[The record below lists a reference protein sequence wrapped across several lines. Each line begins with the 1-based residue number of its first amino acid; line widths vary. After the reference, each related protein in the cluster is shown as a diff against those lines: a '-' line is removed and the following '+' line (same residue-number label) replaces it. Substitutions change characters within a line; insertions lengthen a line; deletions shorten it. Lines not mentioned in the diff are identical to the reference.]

1 MEALGINIVS
11 IMIYILLF
19 AVVYFIINKFLLK
32 SIVSTLEQRQK
43 DIKEGLELKNSMEV
57 RMEEL
62 TKEKEKIM
70 AEARNEAKKVVNEA
84 LEAAKSERKDIF
96 AEAKQEAEQI
106 VEKANQK
113 FDVERERLE
122 SGLEARV
129 EKATRKAVADVYE
142 RNKLEI
148 DKDLI
153 NKAIKQL

>member
-1 MEALGINIVS
+1 MEALGINVVS
-11 IMIYILLF
+11 IIIYIALF

-43 DIKEGLELKNSMEV
+43 DIKQGLELKSSMEKK
-57 RMEEL
+57 MEEL
-62 TKEKEKIM
+62 TKEKQEIM

-84 LEAAKSERKDIF
+84 LEAAKSERQGIL

-113 FDVERERLE
+113 FEVERKRLE
-122 SGLEARV
+122 SELEDKV
-129 EKATRKAVADVYE
+129 ETATRKAVADVYD
-142 RNKLEI
+142 RNKLDI

-153 NKAIKQL
+153 NKAIKEL